1 MTDRA
6 IGPVS
11 FIGLG
16 MMGLPMATRLLDAG
30 HDMRGSDLSVEAR
43 AAFAAKGGSAFE
55 TARQAAEGAGF
66 VITMLPDGGVVRQVL
81 LGEGGIVGMLAPGAL
96 VIDMSSSDPLG
107 TRSLAEELAS
117 RDIGF
122 IDAPVSGGVKRAV
135 DGDLAIMAG
144 GDSSQIE
151 RARPLFSVIG
161 RNVFETGP
169 VGSGHAV
176 KALNNYVSAAG
187 LTAACEAAIVADSF
201 GIDPAVLVDVLNAST
216 GKNNST
222 ELKMKPFVLSGSFAS
237 GFAMAL
243 MAKDLRLAADL
254 AERLGVD
261 AQGVEAAAALWANAS
276 SELGKAADHTEIY
289 RFLAQRSASRGG
301 KSWPG

>member
-176 KALNNYVSAAG
+176 KALNN
-187 LTAACEAAIVADSF
+187 
-201 GIDPAVLVDVLNAST
+201 
-216 GKNNST
+216 
-222 ELKMKPFVLSGSFAS
+222 
-237 GFAMAL
+237 
-243 MAKDLRLAADL
+243 
-254 AERLGVD
+254 
-261 AQGVEAAAALWANAS
+261 
-276 SELGKAADHTEIY
+276 
-289 RFLAQRSASRGG
+289 
-301 KSWPG
+301 